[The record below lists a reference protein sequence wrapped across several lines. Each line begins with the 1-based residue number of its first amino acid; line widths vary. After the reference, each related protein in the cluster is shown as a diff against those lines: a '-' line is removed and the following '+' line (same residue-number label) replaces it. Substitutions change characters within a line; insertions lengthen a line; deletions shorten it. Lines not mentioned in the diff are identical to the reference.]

1 MNNLGNIFQVFPH
14 IFNRPFIPIVLD
26 TPLYQFSV
34 YLAIGPEVYV
44 DGLVVIER
52 NNQQVVGRIG
62 CKNILSHIFN
72 NRFYQPKI
80 LIVPFLETTFYFDIL
95 NARI

>member
-34 YLAIGPEVYV
+34 YLAIGPELYVYIL
-44 DGLVVIER
+44 LVIDR
-52 NNQQVVGRIG
+52 NNQQV
-62 CKNILSHIFN
+62 L
-72 NRFYQPKI
+72 
-80 LIVPFLETTFYFDIL
+80 
-95 NARI
+95 